1 MALESSSRGSHGYR
15 RDDTE
20 EVALR
25 WAALE
30 RLPTYQRARKAILH
44 GVAGELKEID
54 LQKLDFQETKEILN
68 RLVRSVESN
77 EEFLQKL
84 KNRIDRVSLRL
95 PTIEVRFQN
104 LNVDAEAYLG
114 GTASPTIFSYF
125 LNLAQSAASCIHLCS
140 SQKQRFPILRD
151 VSGIIKPGRMTLLL
165 GPPGSGKTTLL
176 QALSGKLESEL
187 KFSGTVTYNGDEMK
201 EFVPQR
207 TAAYISQYDIHVP
220 LMTVRETLAF
230 SARCQ
235 GVGTGYDMLT
245 ELLRREKQLN
255 IKPDPYID
263 ALMKASVLKGQKE
276 DIVTEYILKILGLD
290 VCADTIIGNEMVR
303 GISGGQKKRVTTGE
317 MLVGPV
323 NALFMD
329 NISTGLD
336 SSTTFQIVNS
346 IRQSIHI
353 FNKTAVISL
362 LQPPPE
368 TFELF
373 DDIILLSEGRVVYQ
387 GPREY
392 VLEFFESMEFRCP
405 ERKGV
410 ADYLQEVT
418 SKKDQRQYW
427 SNHDIQ
433 HRYISADEFA
443 EAFKSFRIGRA
454 IQHELAIPFQKS
466 NSHPAALT
474 RTKYGATKK
483 ELMKAC
489 LSREVTLM
497 KRSASLHIFK
507 MIQLE
512 FSALVVATVFAQARK
527 QHDSIQDGIVYLG
540 ALYFGLNTITFTGFY
555 ELPMTIEKL
564 PVFYKQRDLLF
575 YPSWAFSLPSSILGI
590 PMSFIEVALWVAT
603 TYYVVGFDPSF
614 TRLLKQFFVY
624 SLSGQMSYAL
634 FRCIAALARNNVVAN
649 TGGCLAVLWL
659 LIFGGFI
666 LSHDNMQKWLAWG
679 YWTSPLMYA
688 QTALSTNEFLSNT
701 WNHVRNGSK
710 ESVGILVLKSR
721 GLFIDPNWYWMCL
734 VALVGFIVFFNGISA
749 LALAFLN
756 EYGKSRTV
764 LPYQKAEKKEHHVI
778 LREEKAHRSYDT
790 EPSSIR
796 TNTNNSSKN
805 SRVDRYK
812 KQKML
817 LPFTSLSLTFENVKY
832 SVDIPKEMKVQGASG
847 GRLELLKGVSGAFRP
862 GVLTALMGVSGAG
875 KTTLL
880 DVLAGRKN
888 SGYIEGSIK
897 ISGFP
902 KKQETFARVSGY
914 CEQNDIHSP
923 YVTVYE
929 SLIYS
934 AWLRLPSEVDSETL
948 ELFVEEIMELI
959 ELTPLRDSLVGFPNV
974 NGLSIEQRKRLT
986 IAVELVANPSII
998 FLDEPTSG
1006 LGARAAAIVMR
1017 TVRNTVDTGRTVVC
1031 TIHQPSIDIFESFDE
1046 LFLLARGGEEIYV
1059 GPLGPQ
1065 SCFLIKYFE
1074 EILGVDSIR
1083 DGYNPATW
1091 VLDMTTA
1098 AQEEVRGINFADI
1111 YKKSDLYRS
1120 NEALIREL
1128 STPLPDSQALHF
1140 PSKYP
1145 HSFLTQFKACLW
1157 KQHKSYSRNTAYNVV
1172 RLLFSASMGIM
1183 FGTIFWGLGS
1193 KRSTKQ
1199 DIFNSI
1205 GAMYIAV
1212 NFMGTQSA
1220 LTVQPVIIT
1229 ERTVYYRERAA
1240 GMYSA
1245 LPHAF
1250 AQVAIEIPYTLLQ
1263 AAFYAVIVYAMM
1275 GYEWTATKFFLNF
1288 FFVFITIL
1296 YFIYYGLMVIAV
1308 SPNQATAAVLSG
1320 VFYSVWNLFTGFVIP
1335 RTRISVWW
1343 RWYAWICPVSWSLYG
1358 MVASQYADIQTKLDT
1373 GETVAEFMQQYY
1385 GFRYDFL
1392 WVVSVA
1398 LLGFTLLFV
1407 LVFVYSTKSLN
1418 FQRR

>member
-1 MALESSSRGSHGYR
+1 MASENSSVGSFR
-15 RDDTE
+15 PDAAAE
-20 EVALR
+20 EDSLR
-25 WAALE
+25 WAALQ
-30 RLPTYQRARKAILH
+30 RLPTYQRARKALLH

-54 LQKLDFQETKEILN
+54 LQKLNVKETKELLN
-68 RLVRSVESN
+68 RVVKNAESN
-77 EEFLQKL
+77 EEFLHKL
-84 KNRIDRVSLRL
+84 KNRIDRVSLDL

-104 LNVDAEAYLG
+104 LNVDAEAHLG
-114 GTASPTIFSYF
+114 KSASPTIFRYF
-125 LNLAQSAASCIHLCS
+125 IDLAQSAANCIHLYS
-140 SQKQRFPILRD
+140 TQKQQVSILSD

-176 QALSGKLESEL
+176 KALSGKLESNL
-187 KFSGTVTYNGDEMK
+187 RFSGTVTYNGHEMK

-220 LMTVRETLAF
+220 LLTVRETLAF

-235 GVGTGYDMLT
+235 GVGTGYVFVSETGFVNDLDMLT

-290 VCADTIIGNEMVR
+290 ICADTIVGNEMLR

-336 SSTTFQIVNS
+336 SSTTFQIVNC

-373 DDIILLSEGRVVYQ
+373 DDIILLSEGHIVYQ
-387 GPREY
+387 GPREH
-392 VLEFFESMEFRCP
+392 VLEFFESMGFKCP

-418 SKKDQRQYW
+418 SRKDQRQYW
-427 SNHDIQ
+427 RNHDIQ
-433 HRYISADEFA
+433 YRYISADEFV
-443 EAFKSFRIGRA
+443 EAFKSFQIGIA
-454 IQHELAIPFQKS
+454 IEHELAIPFQKS

-474 RTKYGATKK
+474 KTKYGATKK

-507 MIQLE
+507 IIQLE
-512 FSALVVATVFAQARK
+512 ISAIVVALVFAQARK
-527 QHDSIQDGIVYLG
+527 QHDNIQDGLVKLG
-540 ALYFGLNTITFTGFY
+540 AIYFGLNSLTFTGFF
-555 ELPMTIEKL
+555 ELPLTIDKL
-564 PVFYKQRDLLF
+564 PIFYKQRDSLF

-590 PMSFIEVALWVAT
+590 PVSFIEVALWVAT
-603 TYYVVGFDPSF
+603 TYYAIGFEPSF
-614 TRLLKQFFVY
+614 TRVLKQFFVY
-624 SLSGQMSYAL
+624 TLSGQMSYAL
-634 FRCIAALARNNVVAN
+634 FRCIAALSRDHVVAN
-649 TGGCLAVLWL
+649 TGGCL
-659 LIFGGFI
+659 G
-666 LSHDNMQKWLAWG
+666 KWLSWG

-688 QTALSTNEFLSNT
+688 QTALSINEFLGDN
-701 WNHVRNGSK
+701 WNRVLNGST
-710 ESVGILVLKSR
+710 ESLGVSVLKSR
-721 GLFIDPNWYWMCL
+721 GLFANPYWYWVCL
-734 VALVGFIVFFNGISA
+734 VALIGFIILFNVISA
-749 LALAFLN
+749 VALAFFN
-756 EYGKSRTV
+756 EYGKSQTV
-764 LPYQKAEKKEHHVI
+764 IPHKKTENKEQSDMVG
-778 LREEKAHRSYDT
+778 EEKDPLFEDT
-790 EPSSIR
+790 KPSSIR
-796 TNTNNSSKN
+796 SKTDNMCKSKSHLATEISSTDSEVNRHTN
-805 SRVDRYK
+805 
-812 KQKML
+812 QKML
-817 LPFTSLSLTFENVKY
+817 LPFTPLCITFENVKY
-832 SVDIPKEMKVQGASG
+832 SVDIPNAMKIQGESS

-862 GVLTALMGVSGAG
+862 GILTALMGVSGAG

-880 DVLAGRKN
+880 DVLSGRKN
-888 SGYIEGSIK
+888 SGYIEGSIR

-934 AWLRLPSEVDSETL
+934 AWLRLPSEVDSKTL

-1006 LGARAAAIVMR
+1006 LDARAAAIVMR

-1046 LFLLARGGEEIYV
+1046 FYSVVLKEIH
-1059 GPLGPQ
+1059 
-1065 SCFLIKYFE
+1065 
-1074 EILGVDSIR
+1074 GVDSIR
-1083 DGYNPATW
+1083 DGYNPAAW
-1091 VLDMTTA
+1091 VLEMTTRT
-1098 AQEEVRGINFADI
+1098 QEDILGIKFAEI
-1111 YKKSDLYRS
+1111 YKKSDLFRR
-1120 NEALIREL
+1120 NEALIKEL
-1128 STPLPDSQALHF
+1128 GEPHPDSQDLHF

-1145 HSFLTQFKACLW
+1145 HSYLTQFKACLW
-1157 KQHKSYSRNTAYNVV
+1157 KQHKSYSRNTAYTAV
-1172 RLLFSASMGIM
+1172 RLVFSASMGLM
-1183 FGTIFWGLGS
+1183 FGAVFLGLGS
-1193 KRSTKQ
+1193 KRNTKQ

-1205 GAMYIAV
+1205 GAMYIAI
-1212 NFMGTQSA
+1212 NFMGSQGA

-1245 LPHAF
+1245 LPHSF

-1263 AAFYAVIVYAMM
+1263 VSLYALIVYAMM
-1275 GYEWTATKFFLNF
+1275 GYQWTATKFFLNF
-1288 FFVFITIL
+1288 FFMYITIL
-1296 YFIYYGLMVIAV
+1296 YFIYYGMMVISV
-1308 SPNQATAAVLSG
+1308 SPNQATATILSG
-1320 VFYSVWNLFTGFVIP
+1320 LFYAFWNLFTGFVIP
-1335 RTRISVWW
+1335 RTRISVWL
-1343 RWYAWICPVSWSLYG
+1343 RWYSWICPVSWSLYG
-1358 MVASQYADIQTKLDT
+1358 LVTSQFADIKTKVET
-1373 GETVAEFMQQYY
+1373 GETVGEFINQYY
-1385 GFRYDFL
+1385 GFRYQYL
-1392 WVVSVA
+1392 WMVTVA
-1398 LLGFTLLFV
+1398 LLGFTLLFI
-1407 LVFVYSTKSLN
+1407 LVFVYSAKFLN

>member
-1 MALESSSRGSHGYR
+1 MASENSSVGSFR
-15 RDDTE
+15 PDAAAE
-20 EVALR
+20 EDSLR
-25 WAALE
+25 WAALQ
-30 RLPTYQRARKAILH
+30 RLPTYQRARKALLH
-44 GVAGELKEID
+44 GVAA
-54 LQKLDFQETKEILN
+54 N
-68 RLVRSVESN
+68 
-77 EEFLQKL
+77 
-84 KNRIDRVSLRL
+84 
-95 PTIEVRFQN
+95 
-104 LNVDAEAYLG
+104 
-114 GTASPTIFSYF
+114 
-125 LNLAQSAASCIHLCS
+125 CIHLYS
-140 SQKQRFPILRD
+140 TQKQQVSILSD

-176 QALSGKLESEL
+176 KALSGKLESNL
-187 KFSGTVTYNGDEMK
+187 RFSGIVTYNGHEMK

-220 LMTVRETLAF
+220 LLTVRETLAF

-290 VCADTIIGNEMVR
+290 ICADTIVGNEMLR

-336 SSTTFQIVNS
+336 SSTTFQIVNC

-373 DDIILLSEGRVVYQ
+373 DDIILLSEGHIVYQ
-387 GPREY
+387 GPREH
-392 VLEFFESMEFRCP
+392 VLEFFESMGFKCP

-418 SKKDQRQYW
+418 SRKDQRQYW
-427 SNHDIQ
+427 KNHDIQ
-433 HRYISADEFA
+433 YRYISADEFV
-443 EAFKSFRIGRA
+443 EAFKSFQIGIA
-454 IQHELAIPFQKS
+454 IEHELAIPFQKS

-474 RTKYGATKK
+474 KTKYGATKK

-507 MIQLE
+507 IIQLE
-512 FSALVVATVFAQARK
+512 ISAIVVALVFAQARK
-527 QHDSIQDGIVYLG
+527 QHDNIQDGLVKLG
-540 ALYFGLNTITFTGFY
+540 AIYFGLNSLTFTGFF
-555 ELPMTIEKL
+555 ELPLTIDKL
-564 PVFYKQRDLLF
+564 PIFYKQRDSLF

-590 PMSFIEVALWVAT
+590 PVSFIEVALWVAT
-603 TYYVVGFDPSF
+603 TYYAIGFEPSF
-614 TRLLKQFFVY
+614 TRVLKQFFVY
-624 SLSGQMSYAL
+624 TLSGQMSYAL
-634 FRCIAALARNNVVAN
+634 FRCIAALSRDHVVAN
-649 TGGCLAVLWL
+649 TGGCLGVLWL
-659 LIFGGFI
+659 LIFGGFV
-666 LSHDNMQKWLAWG
+666 LSHNNMQKWLSWG

-688 QTALSTNEFLSNT
+688 QTALSINEFLGDN
-701 WNHVRNGSK
+701 WNRVLNGST
-710 ESVGILVLKSR
+710 ESLGVSVLKSR
-721 GLFIDPNWYWMCL
+721 GLFANPYWYWVCL
-734 VALVGFIVFFNGISA
+734 VALIGFIILFNVISA
-749 LALAFLN
+749 VALAFFN
-756 EYGKSRTV
+756 EYGKSQTV
-764 LPYQKAEKKEHHVI
+764 IPHKKTENKEQSDMVG
-778 LREEKAHRSYDT
+778 EEKDPLFEDT
-790 EPSSIR
+790 KPSSIR
-796 TNTNNSSKN
+796 SKTDNMCKN
-805 SRVDRYK
+805 SEVNRHTN
-812 KQKML
+812 QKML
-817 LPFTSLSLTFENVKY
+817 LPFTPLCITFENVKY
-832 SVDIPKEMKVQGASG
+832 SVDIPNAMKIQGESS

-862 GVLTALMGVSGAG
+862 GILTALMGVSGAG

-880 DVLAGRKN
+880 DVLSGRKN
-888 SGYIEGSIK
+888 SGYIEGSIR

-934 AWLRLPSEVDSETL
+934 AWLRLPSEVDSKTL

-1006 LGARAAAIVMR
+1006 LDARAAAIVMR

-1046 LFLLARGGEEIYV
+1046 LILLTRGGEEIYV

-1065 SCFLIKYFE
+1065 SCLLIKYFE
-1074 EILGVDSIR
+1074 EIHGVDSIR
-1083 DGYNPATW
+1083 DGYNPAAW
-1091 VLDMTTA
+1091 VLEMTTRT
-1098 AQEEVRGINFADI
+1098 QEDILGIKFAEI
-1111 YKKSDLYRS
+1111 YKKSDLFRR
-1120 NEALIREL
+1120 NEALIKEL
-1128 STPLPDSQALHF
+1128 GEPHPDSQDLHF

-1145 HSFLTQFKACLW
+1145 HSYLTQFKACLW
-1157 KQHKSYSRNTAYNVV
+1157 KQHKSYSRNTAYTAV
-1172 RLLFSASMGIM
+1172 RLVFSASMGLM
-1183 FGTIFWGLGS
+1183 FGAVFLGLGS
-1193 KRSTKQ
+1193 KRNTKQ

-1205 GAMYIAV
+1205 GAMYIAI
-1212 NFMGTQSA
+1212 NFMGSQGA

-1245 LPHAF
+1245 LPHSF

-1263 AAFYAVIVYAMM
+1263 VSLYALIVYAMM
-1275 GYEWTATKFFLNF
+1275 GYQWTATKFFLNF
-1288 FFVFITIL
+1288 FFMYITIL
-1296 YFIYYGLMVIAV
+1296 YFIYYGMMVISV
-1308 SPNQATAAVLSG
+1308 SPNQATATILSG
-1320 VFYSVWNLFTGFVIP
+1320 LFYAFWNLFTGFVIP
-1335 RTRISVWW
+1335 RTRISVWL
-1343 RWYAWICPVSWSLYG
+1343 RWYSWICPVSWSLYG
-1358 MVASQYADIQTKLDT
+1358 LVTSQFADIKTKVET
-1373 GETVAEFMQQYY
+1373 GETVGEFINQYY
-1385 GFRYDFL
+1385 GFRYQYL
-1392 WVVSVA
+1392 WMVTVA
-1398 LLGFTLLFV
+1398 LLGFTLLFI
-1407 LVFVYSTKSLN
+1407 LVFVYSAKFLN